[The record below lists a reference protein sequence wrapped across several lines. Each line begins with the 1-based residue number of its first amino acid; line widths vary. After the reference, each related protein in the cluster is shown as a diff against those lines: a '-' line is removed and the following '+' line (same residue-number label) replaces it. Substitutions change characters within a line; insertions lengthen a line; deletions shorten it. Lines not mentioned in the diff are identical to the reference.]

1 MKITRR
7 QLRQIIKEELSR
19 VLMREATLRT
29 EPYKPGEDYDRM
41 DWGPIGDYA
50 GSVLVLPPDDDSPVI
65 AGDRMNAIKGVGE
78 FYYGTPQ
85 WVLNFC
91 ETQEYN
97 NCWQIVINESMAQ
110 EFVDDPTAAMRKYW
124 DKGINHT
131 TGHKLGEHES
141 PAPD

>member
-1 MKITRR
+1 
-7 QLRQIIKEELSR
+7 
-19 VLMREATLRT
+19 MREATLRT